1 MECLMTITSKPMT
14 SMVFMVSLRLS
25 PFCTLLNATGRF
37 TVSAL
42 RYFPAISK
50 EVLVLVLG
58 S

>member
-1 MECLMTITSKPMT
+1 MASRFLAVSTS
-14 SMVFMVSLRLS
+14 VSPL
-25 PFCTLLNATGRF
+25 TMLLVEAEML

-42 RYFPAISK
+42 NLFAAISK

>member
-1 MECLMTITSKPMT
+1 MASRFLA
-14 SMVFMVSLRLS
+14 VSARVS
-25 PFCTLLNATGRF
+25 PLEMLLVEAEIL

-42 RYFPAISK
+42 SRFAAISK